1 MKFRLQYILSIIL
14 LITYCNLSS
23 AGRIFFSSFEQETS
37 NLFIK
42 SSFDG
47 ITLDRTVSWNHHLSG
62 TDTTTGYTFPN
73 DLPGNNSEDYFN
85 YLVSDTNNYLPFVD
99 AKIATTMGQ
108 DNHTTNAL
116 YIEFK
121 QDDPNMVSTSR
132 VQYVVIGDETS
143 TDPVQRMNKGYIK
156 YKIKMHIDPTSIDD
170 WELPFELKD
179 TDDIGFRVSLYLYDT
194 NTSNPYWY
202 AKGQYMVNGN
212 LGNDVWYK
220 ANHTVPFIQDE
231 WFELEVYWH
240 GHPDANTGR
249 FKVAIDGV
257 KIFDITN
264 QTKDPNYPN
273 KMFYFMPFKVYGA
286 KGYSW
291 ITDFEYWNDVPIG
304 SVLFGQ

>member
-1 MKFRLQYILSIIL
+1 MKYRLQHKTIVFFL
-14 LITYCNLSS
+14 LANCTVSH

-37 NLFIK
+37 NKFIQ

-47 ITLDRTVSWNHHLSG
+47 ISIDRSVSWNHHLAG
-62 TDTTTGYTFPN
+62 TDTTTGYTFPD

-85 YLVSDTNNYLPFVD
+85 YVVSDTNNYLPFVD
-99 AKIATTMGQ
+99 AKIDSITGQ
-108 DNHTTNAL
+108 NGNTTNAL

-132 VQYVVIGDETS
+132 VQYVIVGDETS
-143 TDPVQRMNKGYIK
+143 SDPVQRMNKGYIK
-156 YKIKMHIDPTSIDD
+156 YKIKMHIDPASIDD

-194 NTSNPYWY
+194 STATPYWL

-212 LGNDVWYK
+212 LGANVWDQS
-220 ANHTVPFIQDE
+220 NHTVPFIQDE
-231 WFELEVYWH
+231 WFELEVYWY
-240 GHPDANTGR
+240 GSADVNTGR
-249 FKVAIDGV
+249 FKVAIDGT

-264 QTKDPNYPN
+264 QTKDPNFPN

-286 KGYSW
+286 KGHSW
-291 ITDFEYWNDVPIG
+291 ITDFEYWNDIPIG
-304 SVLFGQ
+304 SVLFD